1 MDDKQCEIYRD
12 RVNERLQIQDKRL
25 DDHAGR
31 IKELENH
38 RSAIDVRIERI
49 DNLIKTIEDLIE
61 QTKWLKR
68 CVTGTIIGAIVSA
81 IITLIVK
88 VIMER

>member
-12 RVNERLQIQDKRL
+12 RVNERLNVQDKRL

-38 RSAIDVRIERI
+38 RSAIDVRI